1 MRRKDREIKGPA
13 DILAIIEAA
22 DSCRLAMVDDRRD
35 KPMPY
40 LVAMNFGFE
49 PGPAD
54 ILAGTFW
61 FHCAKEGLKLDLL
74 RRQPATQ
81 PPLRVLLSARDER
94 LPKALVQ
101 AGTAG
106 VIGVGVA
113 PLRITFRRRCVH
125 ACRVYSA
132 SSPAISLNALS

>member
-1 MRRKDREIKGPA
+1 MTAGSVLPLPA
-13 DILAIIEAA
+13 L
-22 DSCRLAMVDDRRD
+22 
-35 KPMPY
+35 PH
-40 LVAMNFGFE
+40 VARVVVQH
-49 PGPAD
+49 P
-54 ILAGTFW
+54 L
-61 FHCAKEGLKLDLL
+61 HLL